1 MHPKAIFTG
10 LLIHTAVFLFPQVP
24 PELKESLGQPGW
36 NARFFQYLQE
46 LESYSEVQS
55 FLGELIKAD
64 TLRKEKM
71 PIRLFYYLMG
81 EEAYRT
87 GDWNLAR
94 HYWEFGSRESDLPS
108 LFYRRLADLEIRE
121 GYFEDALSWIYLLEA
136 SADPEFKELGAA
148 YHGLVLWLKEENQQ
162 AGFLMDQFIASRPEQ
177 VPGPFFLTIRQMIA
191 EGSSREFQGL
201 ARLLDRNFTQS
212 PYLEGLAYRPVVRTF
227 NSSDSTSRGQ
237 TNEDTLPEN
246 TNRLIPEELVSYQIA
261 AYTNEDLARE
271 KAEEWAQRGYPVRLG
286 AKMVANRRYIVIYIN
301 TSPREWQS
309 SYAEILGGFPL
320 RTPLIEIPLVR
331 SE

>member
-136 SADPEFKELGAA
+136 SADPEFKELGGCLSRAGPLA
-148 YHGLVLWLKEENQQ
+148 ERGESASWFSHGSVYRQQ
-162 AGFLMDQFIASRPEQ
+162 TGTGSRT
-177 VPGPFFLTIRQMIA
+177 PF
-191 EGSSREFQGL
+191 S
-201 ARLLDRNFTQS
+201 S
-212 PYLEGLAYRPVVRTF
+212 PY
-227 NSSDSTSRGQ
+227 
-237 TNEDTLPEN
+237 
-246 TNRLIPEELVSYQIA
+246 
-261 AYTNEDLARE
+261 AR
-271 KAEEWAQRGYPVRLG
+271 
-286 AKMVANRRYIVIYIN
+286 
-301 TSPREWQS
+301 
-309 SYAEILGGFPL
+309 
-320 RTPLIEIPLVR
+320 
-331 SE
+331 